1 VRLSIRFMKFTQ
13 CFVFLFFPNLFGLVT
28 LALWRMTDP
37 KVDLFSQILCISILV
52 FFTALLLNIYVNKS
66 KQQLRRVSKK
76 ILFIPLVMALIFYN
90 LTTATLINID
100 RSRSFYVLAWLDAGL
115 LAVDSQGNMRNFA
128 ISKEAMNMDAIS
140 ERLEEHRGRLF
151 VTNDNRLSLL
161 GKETVKASNFLAR
174 VFSLDGWFRN
184 SK

>member
-1 VRLSIRFMKFTQ
+1 VSLSIRFMKFTRY
-13 CFVFLFFPNLFGLVT
+13 FVFFFFPNLFGLVT

-37 KVDLFSQILCISILV
+37 KIDLFSQILCISILV
-52 FFTALLLNIYVNKS
+52 FFTALLLIIYANKS
-66 KQQLRRVSKK
+66 KQRRRVSKK
-76 ILFIPLVMALIFYN
+76 IFFIPLVMALIFYN

-115 LAVDSQGNMRNFA
+115 LTVDSQGNMRNFA

-161 GKETVKASNFLAR
+161 GKETVKASNFLAK